1 MAPSID
7 VLSSKNSEHV
17 SATCK
22 DNNISLDQFE
32 ELRTRSV
39 EAKSVAYCPYSNFR
53 VGCAL
58 LTADDS
64 VFTGANVENASYPV
78 GTCAERVTIGK
89 AVTEGHRGKFKVI
102 AVATDISP
110 PASPCGMCR
119 QFIREFCDLTMPI
132 LMFDQNLDYVVLR
145 LEDLLPLSFG
155 PEHLQIDRSSST
167 ENAATR
173 VHA

>member
-1 MAPSID
+1 MKRKELYISQSTVPFSTSDPPHLISKQTVTMAPSID

-22 DNNISLDQFE
+22 DYNISLDQFE

-119 QFIREFCDLTMPI
+119 QL
-132 LMFDQNLDYVVLR
+132 YV
-145 LEDLLPLSFG
+145 
-155 PEHLQIDRSSST
+155 SSLCCSYIPT
-167 ENAATR
+167 
-173 VHA
+173 V

>member
-1 MAPSID
+1 MAPSPD
-7 VLSSKNSEHV
+7 VLSSKNSDHV
-17 SATCK
+17 SQTCK
-22 DNNISLDQFE
+22 AYNIAPEQFK
-32 ELRTRSV
+32 ELRQRSV

-64 VFTGANVENASYPV
+64 IVTGANIENASYPV

-119 QFIREFCDLTMPI
+119 QLYVHPDALGMLYFESARLTSAQHPR
-132 LMFDQNLDYVVLR
+132 VLR
-145 LEDLLPLSFG
+145 LDDARLDVR
-155 PEHLQIDRSSST
+155 PEPGLRG
-167 ENAATR
+167 A
-173 VHA
+173 